1 MVAVL
6 VGFMGAGKT
15 TVGHIIAERLGQPFV
30 DSDVLIEQRLGRNIR
45 DIFMAEGE
53 AYFRELEHATV
64 VDLVR
69 GPEAV
74 IALGGGAVEDPRT
87 RAVLRNARVVY
98 LRVGYDEAM
107 SRVGGDRYRPLLHR
121 PDLDEVYKRR
131 LPVYED
137 LSAFTIDTDGRRPE
151 AIALE
156 VLSELTRLPSLPP
169 SSSSVFVTPVG
180 GTYYTHIGPA
190 LTDHVDSLLPDLPEV
205 ERGVIIEAS
214 EDKGVAARVAERF
227 AVAGIPTH
235 RVCLPDSQASKTFR
249 SVEQL
254 ADVFADQ
261 AIHKDDLVVAVGG
274 EAICDIAGFVAATFN
289 RGMRL
294 CLVPTTLVAQADS
307 AVGGKNA
314 INLNRGRNL
323 VGTIHQPVVVISDIE
338 VACANAERGFKAG
351 LAEIAKHALISRS
364 DLLGHLR
371 DSLGLI
377 VSRDVDAVRE
387 AATRSVEIKADIV
400 SRDER
405 EQGDRVFLNYGHTFA
420 HAIELGRGATAD
432 DQGEAVAL
440 GMMAAAYLACR
451 QGRIPAA
458 VVDQHRQL
466 ISGLG
471 LPVRGE
477 FKLEDM
483 RHAWV
488 RDKKYRH
495 GIRFVVL
502 NGLGRPE
509 SGVAADDTTLDGVLG
524 DLAGYP
530 ALSPASSINA
540 LTRS

>member
-45 DIFMAEGE
+45 DIFMTEGE

-64 VDLVR
+64 TGLVR
-69 GPEAV
+69 GQEAV

-98 LRVGYDEAM
+98 LRVGYHEAM
-107 SRVGGDRYRPLLHR
+107 SRVQGDRYRPMLHR

-156 VLSELTRLPSLPP
+156 VLAGLTRLPTLPP

-180 GTYYTHIGPA
+180 GTYYAHIGPA
-190 LTDHVDSLLPDLPEV
+190 LTDRVDSLLPALPEV
-205 ERGVIIEAS
+205 ERGVIIEAR
-214 EDKGVAARVAERF
+214 EDEAVATRVAERF
-227 AVAGIPTH
+227 AAAGIPAH
-235 RVCLPDSQASKTFR
+235 RVCLPDSQASKSFR
-249 SVEQL
+249 SVEHV

-261 AIHKDDLVVAVGG
+261 AIHKDDLVIAVGG
-274 EAICDIAGFVAATFN
+274 EPICDIAGFVAATFN

-294 CLVPTTLVAQADS
+294 CLIPTTLVAQADA

-314 INLNRGRNL
+314 INLDRGRNL

-338 VACANAERGFKAG
+338 VACANAGRGFKAG
-351 LAEIAKHALISRS
+351 LAEIAKHALISPS
-364 DLLGHLR
+364 DLLRHLR
-371 DSLGLI
+371 SSLDRIG
-377 VSRDVDAVRE
+377 SGDVDAVRE

-420 HAIELGRGATAD
+420 HAIELGSGVTAD

-440 GMMAAAYLACR
+440 GMMAAAHLAFR

-458 VVDQHRQL
+458 VVEQHRQI

-471 LPVRGE
+471 LPVHGE
-477 FKLEDM
+477 FRLQDM
-483 RHAWV
+483 RQAWM

-509 SGVAADDTTLDGVLG
+509 SGVTADDMTLEGVLG
-524 DLAGYP
+524 DLAG
-530 ALSPASSINA
+530 
-540 LTRS
+540 R